1 MGSQLTEEV
10 VECFGAAFA
19 DELDLAG
26 EEFVVGHDMRDSS
39 PGFAA
44 AFSLGARKRGAN
56 AVMLG
61 LCSTDMNYYAS
72 GLLDLPGAMF
82 TASHNPA
89 SYNGIKLSRAGARG
103 ILASTLDSLPLET
116 GRQSF
121 SKLEFQ
127 PILLL
132 AQSETFR
139 LSLTIRITF
148 ANWFLCRALGN
159 SR

>member
-1 MGSQLTEEV
+1 MTKFDEFVKTYDVRGLVGSQLTEEV

-72 GLLDLPGAMF
+72 GLLDLPGARF
-82 TASHNPA
+82 TASPA
-89 SYNGIKLSRAGARG
+89 PTISRSARAKSG
-103 ILASTLDSLPLET
+103 PKSPKFWDGLP
-116 GRQSF
+116 
-121 SKLEFQ
+121 
-127 PILLL
+127 
-132 AQSETFR
+132 
-139 LSLTIRITF
+139 
-148 ANWFLCRALGN
+148 
-159 SR
+159 